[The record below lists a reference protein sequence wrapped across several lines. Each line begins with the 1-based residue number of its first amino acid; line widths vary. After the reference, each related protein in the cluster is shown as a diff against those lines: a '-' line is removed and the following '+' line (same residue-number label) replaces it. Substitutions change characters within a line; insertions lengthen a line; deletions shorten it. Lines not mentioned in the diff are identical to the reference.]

1 MGKNYGFPL
10 ASSCYRCILAIARG
24 EERERDPIMISITN
38 YMDFT
43 LGLVIGW
50 IAGQLTLIAIFAII
64 GYRR

>member
-1 MGKNYGFPL
+1 
-10 ASSCYRCILAIARG
+10 
-24 EERERDPIMISITN
+24 MISITN